1 MDPTRLMLPFLWF
14 VACSALALVA
24 VAGDQKQP
32 ADLNRL
38 LAATATKVPL
48 PQEIPNPSPT
58 PAEAPAENAGL
69 VRLYQVRSEVQLAD
83 SKVAHSDSAAY
94 LIRLS
99 VDSDFVVLH
108 NDHADAR
115 YRITGRRFVYQPEEG
130 QESMQVSAPAIVAA
144 RFEQG
149 RVEVLTVTPKRLTIL
164 QSLYAEEGYR
174 LTTAHFVGEKP
185 LVGSDRSAS
194 PQQKD
199 ASLTQP

>member
-164 QSLYAEEGYR
+164 QSLHAEEGYR
-174 LTTAHFVGEKP
+174 LTTAEFVGEKP
-185 LVGSDRSAS
+185 LAEIDR
-194 PQQKD
+194 PTPKQKD
-199 ASLTQP
+199 ALPPNQP

>member
-1 MDPTRLMLPFLWF
+1 MDATRLMLPSLWF
-14 VACSALALVA
+14 VACSGLALVA

-32 ADLNRL
+32 ADLSRL
-38 LAATATKVPL
+38 LAATAAKVPL
-48 PQEIPNPSPT
+48 PQEVPNPSPT
-58 PAEAPAENAGL
+58 PTEAPAGNAGL

-185 LVGSDRSAS
+185 LVGSDRSVS